1 MDNYLASGKLKE
13 ANNFVL
19 NITFELLKGC
29 VFNCRGCHVN
39 KDGQEAFSESEAER
53 FFGLLDSFME
63 GGYRPF
69 IAFVGPTDFLVAE
82 NTLSVL
88 KSPRAKEILR
98 EFKRLSFQ
106 STFLNIEKAQ
116 SVAQVLKEH
125 YADREIEVN
134 LVVDPSRIMDKRY
147 LQILEKN
154 KNIFLDL
161 LGRDDVRAF
170 GIMNVYDYDQT
181 KLADMLKDYEFMHNQ
196 VEDLFETTIDFNFSI
211 GRKPNLQSEEFLG
224 AVERV
229 KELFNQSV
237 VTDEKAQYLR
247 FSFGKLT
254 DSLIEKQYNYLNG
267 DLYYSPLLY
276 ERYASFDEAF
286 KIPMQ
291 GNSAQDVELFENIK
305 ISEQYKAASEM
316 DECENCEFL
325 GSCVDRGILFLM
337 KNYGVKKC
345 VVAKEAL
352 KVVNNFV

>member
-39 KDGQEAFSESEAER
+39 KDGQEAFGAEESEK
-53 FFGLLDSFME
+53 FFDLLDSFME
-63 GGYRPF
+63 SDYRPF

-82 NTLSVL
+82 NTISVL
-88 KSPRAKEILR
+88 NDPKAIEILR

-106 STFLNIEKAQ
+106 STFLNVDSAKA
-116 SVAQVLKEH
+116 VAETLNKH
-125 YADREIEVN
+125 FSDREIEVN
-134 LVVDPSRIMDKRY
+134 LVVDPSRIMDERY
-147 LQILEKN
+147 LGILQKN
-154 KNIFLDL
+154 KNRFLEE

-181 KLADMLKDYEFMHNQ
+181 KLSDMLKDYEFMHKQ
-196 VEDLFETTIDFNFSI
+196 VDDLFETTIDFNFSI
-211 GRKPNLQSEEFLG
+211 GRKPNLEGDEFLS
-224 AVERV
+224 AVTRV

-254 DSLIEKQYNYLNG
+254 DSLIEKQYNYLG
-267 DLYYSPLLY
+267 GELYFSPLLY
-276 ERYASFDEAF
+276 ERYASFDPAF
-286 KIPMQ
+286 KIPME
-291 GNSAQDVELFENIK
+291 NNNVRDVELYENIK
-305 ISEQYKAASEM
+305 VSEQYSVASEM
-316 DECENCEFL
+316 DECESCEFL

-345 VVAKEAL
+345 LVAKDAL
-352 KVVNNFV
+352 KVVNNL